1 MQGRLR
7 RNEQMIPSI
16 KYDQDLLDLF
26 SQLITDENENRIF
39 QIIFTNDDE
48 DMMLEEII
56 SRLEITNN
64 DKV

>member
-1 MQGRLR
+1 
-7 RNEQMIPSI
+7 MIPSKI
-16 KYDQDLLDLF
+16 YDQDLLDLF